1 MAENYE
7 QTLAHV
13 NTYSKPSE
21 LRITDMRFVEKKHT
35 QSGLTD
41 TTTDCIW
48 QFLFLNHLMIWQ

>member
-21 LRITDMRFVEKKHT
+21 LRITDLRFVDIVGAPMH
-35 QSGLTD
+35 
-41 TTTDCIW
+41 CRYFV
-48 QFLFLNHLMIWQ
+48 FL